1 MLHDVNTGKISLSGL
16 LGKLLLPFMAISGLF
31 AIALSQL
38 RHLLSP
44 SQFFTAIDLWFFLFG
59 IGLIIIM
66 NMIGHILRLHHRRQ
80 LFYWPAQMLL
90 TLVIFISMIFII
102 LVVSGLVRWQAIKS
116 LSGLVSG

>member
-1 MLHDVNTGKISLSGL
+1 
-16 LGKLLLPFMAISGLF
+16 MAISGLL

-44 SQFFTAIDLWFFLFG
+44 AQFFTAIDLWFFLFG

-102 LVVSGLVRWQAIKS
+102 LVVSPAFLGIFGYLYLVSYYIGLV
-116 LSGLVSG
+116 V